1 MLVSRPNIDILVI
14 YFFIFYLVCTYCM
27 PLVVTS
33 WTCDFFYATSWK
45 IKWLNCEIQSSYFSE
60 AFYRTT
66 TLNVKANKVNSIK
79 IICNWDL
86 VWFPP
91 DPSDHPNCQRP
102 TTNDLNDLEEHELP
116 DQPESHNLSFLM
128 IASMSQL
135 QSSRKLRRS
144 DEDQAFHV
152 GTSFCVH
159 MLKTSWLISVGYRN
173 LTLIKLSNWVVM

>member
-45 IKWLNCEIQSSYFSE
+45 IKWLNCEIQSSHFSE

-102 TTNDLNDLEEHELP
+102 TTLTIWKSMNFQISLSHIILAFLWLQVCPSCSRLENCD
-116 DQPESHNLSFLM
+116 DQMNTRLFMWVHHSVFICLKP
-128 IASMSQL
+128 
-135 QSSRKLRRS
+135 
-144 DEDQAFHV
+144 V
-152 GTSFCVH
+152 G
-159 MLKTSWLISVGYRN
+159 
-173 LTLIKLSNWVVM
+173 